1 VGSIEVRTVHPPACR
16 SRGRRSNP
24 PLARQEARE
33 SVARYAT
40 WPIVQIDPAMIL
52 LASRLEEQQQ
62 LSSWDVLSLEAAVRA
77 GRPAS

>member
-1 VGSIEVRTVHPPACR
+1 
-16 SRGRRSNP
+16 
-24 PLARQEARE
+24 
-33 SVARYAT
+33 
-40 WPIVQIDPAMIL
+40 MIL